1 MNVKEAAFA
10 DNFYIAG
17 SLNSAKDYWGK
28 LTAIDPKMQL
38 LPKTYQILS
47 DSKRQ
52 KVHRSTKLIS

>member
-38 LPKTYQILS
+38 LP
-47 DSKRQ
+47 
-52 KVHRSTKLIS
+52 